1 MFRLFCA
8 YLLLCSASIGPAFSQ
23 ILAADSTYVLP
34 GITVEDLRSPLSG
47 NDTAAHTTRLS
58 SDMLQRSGVRT
69 VAEALSRH
77 GAIFVRRYGT
87 NGAAGVT
94 LRGTGPSQTAVL
106 LDGLP
111 LENPQLGQVDL
122 SLLPASMLSGV
133 DVMHGGASS
142 LVGSSAVGGV
152 ISLRSLAP
160 YDRTGLRVST
170 GLGAWG
176 ERDAAGRLTVSRGR
190 LRGLLTGEVR
200 RVDGD
205 FPYVDRTALSPAAK
219 TRENSDGANANLM
232 TRLVL
237 IGDNSTVEVAGWFMN
252 AERGL
257 PGLSGSGATSE
268 RQEDQIRRAWMSYRF
283 GETTFTA
290 GTQRSS
296 LRYTN
301 PELGVDDTGRTTST
315 SLRFSRSQE
324 VIRNVKSDV
333 GIDASI
339 QTATHPSLRDAVRQ
353 RRVRAF
359 ASGAI
364 SVRSVT
370 LLPTLHGEWTFR
382 TGGSGGRISPGMR
395 LRYDSLIRG
404 LITLKGGL
412 STSFRMPTF
421 NDLYWRGQGA
431 VGNSRLSAEKGR
443 TVDAGFL
450 LTSRLAN
457 VEATAFYQTVQD
469 QITWLPDDAGIWTP
483 ENIESVRNMGVE
495 STVSQ
500 SIAVADNASMDV
512 AAHHTLTYSRNRT
525 DDTSSSNHPLR
536 YVPRHVLNIDAS
548 FTWTFLRFGLSG
560 RYVGRRYLTTD
571 ASEWVAAYTVL
582 SGDLS
587 GRFLT
592 GFGSVNMGIY
602 VENIGGVD
610 YQMMYGYPM
619 PPRSVRL
626 QLSLTIQ

>member
-8 YLLLCSASIGPAFSQ
+8 YLLLSSASIGPAFGQ
-23 ILAADSTYVLP
+23 ILAVDSAYVLP
-34 GITVEDLRSPLSG
+34 GITVEDLRSPLSA
-47 NDTAAHTTRLS
+47 NDTAAHITRLS

-142 LVGSSAVGGV
+142 LIGSSAVGGV
-152 ISLRSLAP
+152 ISLHSLAP
-160 YDRTGLRVST
+160 YDRTGLRLST

-176 ERDAAGRLTVSRGR
+176 ERDASGRLTVSRGR
-190 LRGLLTGEVR
+190 LRGLLAGEVR
-200 RVDGD
+200 RADGD
-205 FPYVDRTALSPAAK
+205 FPYDEPAAK
-219 TRENSDGANANLM
+219 TLENSDGANTNLM

-237 IGDNSTVEVAGWFMN
+237 IGDHSTAEVAGWFMN

-257 PGLSGSGATSE
+257 PGLSGSGSSSE
-268 RQEDQIRRAWMSYRF
+268 RQEDQIRRAWMSYRI
-283 GETTFTA
+283 GQTTLTA
-290 GTQRSS
+290 STQRSL

-301 PELGVDDTGRTTST
+301 PKLGVDDTGRTTS
-315 SLRFSRSQE
+315 SSFRFSRSQE

-333 GIDASI
+333 GIDASV
-339 QTATHPSLRDAVRQ
+339 QTATHPSLVDAVRQ

-364 SVRSVT
+364 SARSVT

-382 TGGSGGRISPGMR
+382 AGRSGGQISPGMR
-395 LRYDSLIRG
+395 LRYDRLGRG
-404 LITLKGGL
+404 LITFKGGL

-431 VGNSRLSAEKGR
+431 VGNSHLSAEKGR
-443 TVDAGFL
+443 TVDAGFI
-450 LTSRLAN
+450 LTNWLAT

-469 QITWLPDDAGIWTP
+469 QITWLPDDAGIWSP
-483 ENIESVRNMGVE
+483 DNIESVRNIGVE
-495 STVSQ
+495 SSVSQ
-500 SIAVADNASMDV
+500 SIAVAGNVSLDV
-512 AAHHTLTYSRNRT
+512 AARHTLTYSRNRT

-548 FTWTFLRFGLSG
+548 FTWNSLRFGLSG
-560 RYVGRRYLTTD
+560 RYVDRRYLTTD

-582 SGDLS
+582 SGNVS
-587 GRFLT
+587 GRVLT
-592 GFGSVNMGIY
+592 EFGSLDMGIY
-602 VENIGGVD
+602 VDNISDVD
-610 YQMMYGYPM
+610 YQVMSGFPM
-619 PPRSVRL
+619 PPRNARI